1 MLFGTMNK
9 IENKIYMSFMP
20 TVMRALTPE
29 RDYRKNNSNYNIVKY
44 FNYSS
49 EIKKNNFFNINVI
62 MKSQNLR
69 VPFKK

>member
-1 MLFGTMNK
+1 MNK

-49 EIKKNNFFNINVI
+49 EIKKKIIFSI
-62 MKSQNLR
+62 
-69 VPFKK
+69 